1 VTHAALG
8 RTLDPKRILDVVV
21 ASVGLVV
28 LSPLMA
34 GLAWRVRRELGSPVL
49 FHQQRPGLQGE
60 LFTLHKF
67 RTMTDDWSPDG
78 GPLPDGERLT
88 PFGRWLRATSLDE
101 LPELWNVLR
110 GQMSLVGPRPLLV
123 EYLELY
129 SPRQARRHEVRP
141 GVTGWAQVHG
151 RNDLSWP
158 EKLELDVWYVEHRSL
173 WLDVRILA
181 RTLGVALR
189 REGVTLEG
197 HDTTLRFAGEPD
209 ERDPDVTAGGGRER

>member
-1 VTHAALG
+1 MCAEGA
-8 RTLDPKRILDVVV
+8 RTSLDPKRVLDVVV
-21 ASVGLVV
+21 ASVGLLV
-28 LSPLMA
+28 LSPLIA
-34 GLAWRVRRELGSPVL
+34 VLAWRVRHELGSPVL
-49 FHQQRPGLQGE
+49 FHQQRPGLHGQ

-67 RTMTDDWSPDG
+67 RTMTDGRSPDG
-78 GPLPDGERLT
+78 GALPDGDRLT

-129 SPRQARRHEVRP
+129 SPRQARRHEVPP
-141 GVTGWAQVHG
+141 GLTGWAQVHG

-173 WLDVRILA
+173 WLDLGILA
-181 RTLGVALR
+181 RTLVVALR
-189 REGVTLEG
+189 REGVTLDG
-197 HDTTLRFAGEPD
+197 HDTTVRFAGEPD
-209 ERDPDVTAGGGRER
+209 VRDPDGIAGA